1 MDWQEPSDDH
11 RVVLAITRIRA
22 TDKSDYRGP
31 VIFNPGVSKYV
42 KISSQ
47 DINGTLNPGSR
58 VPVAQ
63 GSGP

>member
-31 VIFNPGVSKYV
+31 VIFNPGVSKLV
-42 KISSQ
+42 TISSQ
-47 DINGTLNPGSR
+47 DINGALKPVFR
-58 VPVAQ
+58 VPAAQ
-63 GSGP
+63 GFGP